1 MKFDH
6 MVKYGNK
13 YYMAGEEV
21 PIEKKVA
28 KEEKTVET
36 PPNSYSDSD
45 VTFEESS
52 VVEEKKY
59 TKTDINKLDKSELQ
73 ELAAENGVEGAYD
86 MTGSE
91 LKKILIEMLVG

>member
-28 KEEKTVET
+28 KEGKAVET
-36 PPNSYSDSD
+36 PPASYSDSD

-59 TKTDINKLDKSELQ
+59 TKTEINSMNKAELQ
-73 ELAAENGVEGAYD
+73 ALAAENGVENAYD
-86 MTGSE
+86 MTGTE
-91 LKKILIEMLVG
+91 LKTLLANMLVK